1 MFRQRILYFSQN
13 LIDKN
18 NFWCSNQSLRQFQEP
33 VRKKFNV
40 SHFIT
45 NINTSFLY
53 VSFLSS
59 HVTRLNNVSKET
71 RKKKRKEENPS
82 SIITANCNDKGKR
95 KNPIFYHRII
105 RRSWF
110 VGLNKIHKKE
120 WPSKGSP
127 ETTGFHGHK
136 NPKASCIQIGHIS
149 RSMRALVVRGLFFIN
164 ISVRGD
170 RSRSHNSEN
179 YFFESKLFLSSQVQ
193 IRLGTNFLVKKKLN
207 RVLKCTIIFLILK
220 YFEDFDERILIS
232 H

>member
-1 MFRQRILYFSQN
+1 MKLFYYISFPCREERQVTIKFGFKKLAFYSSWRLIIMFRQRILHFSQN

-59 HVTRLNNVSKET
+59 HVIRLNNVSKET

-95 KNPIFYHRII
+95 K
-105 RRSWF
+105 
-110 VGLNKIHKKE
+110 KE
-120 WPSKGSP
+120 S
-127 ETTGFHGHK
+127 
-136 NPKASCIQIGHIS
+136 
-149 RSMRALVVRGLFFIN
+149 
-164 ISVRGD
+164 D
-170 RSRSHNSEN
+170 
-179 YFFESKLFLSSQVQ
+179 FLSPYNSP
-193 IRLGTNFLVKKKLN
+193 
-207 RVLKCTIIFLILK
+207 
-220 YFEDFDERILIS
+220 ILIRWPKQNP
-232 H
+232 